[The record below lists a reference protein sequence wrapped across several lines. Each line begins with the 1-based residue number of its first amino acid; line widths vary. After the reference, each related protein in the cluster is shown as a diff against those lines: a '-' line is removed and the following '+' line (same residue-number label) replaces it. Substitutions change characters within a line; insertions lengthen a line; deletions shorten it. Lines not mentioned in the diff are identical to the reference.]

1 MSAPRLD
8 IDLDKIT
15 DNARSLVERLAP
27 RGIRVT
33 GVTKAALGHPLVA
46 AAMRRG
52 GVHGLGDSRIENIE
66 TIRDAAIPGP
76 FTLIRSPMASQVNRV
91 VTAATTSFNTEP
103 DVLDRLSA
111 AAYERHLL
119 HSVILMVELGDL
131 REGVLVDDLFALV
144 RHTLDCPNLIL
155 SGLGTNLACQSGI
168 APDAAKMGE
177 LSRLV
182 DSVEAKFGITLD
194 VVSGGNSANLDWA
207 LGDAD
212 TGRVN
217 ELRLGESILL
227 GRDPLHGRVLDGLHT
242 DAITLVA
249 EIIESKAKPVQ
260 PWGDVGRSAF
270 GVPEPRT
277 GDGTRHQAL
286 LALGRQD
293 VDPDG
298 ITPPAPVTML
308 GASSDHLVVDMG
320 VPTRIGTEVEFQLDY
335 AALLR
340 AMTSPHVAKEFVSP
354 SGLQAA

>member
-1 MSAPRLD
+1 MTAPRLD

-15 DNARSLVERLAP
+15 QNARNLVERLAP

-46 AAMRRG
+46 AAMQRG

-66 TIRDAAIPGP
+66 TMAAAGIPGP
-76 FTLIRSPMASQVNRV
+76 FTLIRSPMASQVDRV
-91 VTAATTSFNTEP
+91 VTAATTSVNTEP

-131 REGVLVDDLFALV
+131 REGVMVDDLFALV
-144 RHTLDCPNLIL
+144 SHTLDCPNLVL
-155 SGLGTNLACQSGI
+155 SGIGTNLACQSGI
-168 APDAAKMGE
+168 APDAAKMAE
-177 LSRLV
+177 LSQLV
-182 DSVEAKFGITLD
+182 DAVEAKFGISLA

-207 LGDAD
+207 LGAAD

-217 ELRLGESILL
+217 ELRLGEAILL
-227 GRDPLHGRVLDGLHT
+227 GHEPLHGRVLEGLHT

-249 EIIESKAKPVQ
+249 EVIESKAKPVQ
-260 PWGDVGRSAF
+260 PWGETGRSAF
-270 GVPEPRT
+270 GAPEART

-298 ITPPAPVTML
+298 ITPPATVTIL
-308 GASSDHLVVDMG
+308 GASSDHLVVDISA
-320 VPTRIGTEVEFQLDY
+320 PARIGTEVAFQLDY

-340 AMTSPHVAKEFVSP
+340 AMTSPFVAKEFVSP
-354 SGLQAA
+354 SGLQAS